1 VQVGQLVVAIG
12 NPFGLG
18 NTMTT
23 GIVSAIARSIQAG
36 SSNNSLNTTGGN
48 FSIADVIQTDAPINP
63 GNSGGVLVDMQG
75 RLIGVPSQIESASGS
90 NSGVGFAI
98 PSSLV
103 KKVVP
108 GLIQTGKVSHSYLGI
123 SGTTLTADL
132 VSTLNLK
139 AGQQGILV
147 VDVVA
152 NGPAA
157 GAGLVASTA
166 DANGNP
172 VGGDIIT
179 GIDGKNISRFEDLVS
194 YLTNSTQPGQVVT
207 LSLLRGG
214 QPIQVK
220 VTLGTQPTA

>member
-1 VQVGQLVVAIG
+1 MDVADSSQVQVGQLVVAIG

-36 SSNNSLNTTGGN
+36 SSSQSTTGGN

-63 GNSGGVLVDMQG
+63 GNSGGVLVDMNG

-108 GLIQTGKVSHSYLGI
+108 GLIQNGKVSHSYLGI

-139 AGQQGILV
+139 TGQQGILV
-147 VDVVA
+147 VDRGRLTA
-152 NGPAA
+152 PLPALA
-157 GAGLVASTA
+157 WSPA
-166 DANGNP
+166 P
-172 VGGDIIT
+172 
-179 GIDGKNISRFEDLVS
+179 RM
-194 YLTNSTQPGQVVT
+194 
-207 LSLLRGG
+207 
-214 QPIQVK
+214 
-220 VTLGTQPTA
+220 PTATRWAAISSPASMARPSPASKTWSPT